1 MRIPSPRRPDHD
13 TEPTPPGGGTAAPAA
28 AVPGAPDAVSG
39 GTIRRRIVRT
49 LTLPVVA
56 VLVLLGVVTVA
67 EVQNYRTAAATA
79 RAVTLV
85 LAVQDLVQ
93 ELQTERGLTAG
104 LLGGNI
110 GFRPELAPA
119 RKRVDDQRANVERL
133 LASGGVAQD
142 RVAAAVRQLDGLAG
156 VRAATDSGAAGRAPT
171 FTFYTGRIAALRNVD
186 YGLDSSADPA
196 LRRGVSALEALG
208 DAKESQAQERAF
220 LNGVFSASGFKNSEF
235 LQFVTMRS
243 AKDAALADFQRYA
256 TDTQRT
262 ARDYLL
268 NTGAAQTAAF
278 FEQVALGAG
287 DGRYLQ
293 VNPQSWWSSQTTL
306 LDDMRQL
313 QQHVGSVIRA
323 RAATLQDQAAR
334 RMAVLVGAVVL
345 CFAGAVYLA
354 TVASRSIARPLAT
367 LADEANRLAGEQLP
381 EAVRKVT
388 AGDSDAP
395 PPAVRIPAGATDEIR
410 SVADAFDRVQATAY
424 ALATEQALLRRS
436 TTESLANLG
445 RRNQNLLRRQLG
457 FITSLEREES
467 DPTGLANL
475 FELDHLATRMRRNAE
490 SLLVLVGAASPR
502 QWSNPV
508 PIADVVRAAV
518 AEVEE
523 YRRVALR
530 RVDEVLVVGSVVAG
544 VMHMLAELVENALSF
559 SPPDAD
565 VEIQGRRIGEGYL
578 IAITDQGIGMS
589 RADLEL
595 ANQRLRGEGDF
606 ITAPTRFLGHYVV
619 GRLAIEMGIDVQLA
633 PSPVVG
639 VTARI
644 LLPTSVLADPKAV
657 AAPPQRTVPPG
668 RAPAR
673 NGQDAPA
680 AVESSTLESSTLESP
695 FLESPDPAS
704 TQVLT
709 LEPPADPGVRPDAV
723 SPAAVSPDRRI
734 RPETIEYVTVPG
746 APADAGVRGRVPDN
760 AGAAVAQIEVAQIEV
775 AQVETAMAPSIA
787 GLDGFGPADGERTAN
802 GLRKRSPRARK
813 TANSRTGT
821 PGGAA
826 PTRTADRSAPVNDSP
841 EGVRARLTAFRTG
854 VQRGSTE
861 PIDGP

>member
-13 TEPTPPGGGTAAPAA
+13 TDPTPHGGDTAGA
-28 AVPGAPDAVSG
+28 AVSAAVSG

-56 VLVLLGVVTVA
+56 VLVLLGVITVI
-67 EVQNYRTAAATA
+67 EVQNYRAAAATA

-119 RKRVDDQRANVERL
+119 RKRVDAQRADVERL
-133 LASGGVAQD
+133 VASGGVAQD
-142 RVAAAVRQLDGLAG
+142 RVAAAVRQLDGLSG
-156 VRAATDSGAAGRAPT
+156 VRAATDAGAAGRAPT
-171 FTFYTGRIAALRNVD
+171 FSFYTDRIAELSNVD
-186 YGLDSSADPA
+186 YGLDSSSDPA
-196 LRRGVSALEALG
+196 LRRGVAALEALG

-220 LNGVFSASGFKNSEF
+220 LNGVFSASGFKNAEF

-243 AKDAALADFQRYA
+243 AKDAALADFQQYA

-262 ARDYLL
+262 ARDYML

-323 RAATLQDQAAR
+323 RAATLQDQATR
-334 RMAVLVGAVVL
+334 RMAVLVGAVVM
-345 CFAGAVYLA
+345 CFVGAVYLA
-354 TVASRSIARPLAT
+354 VVASRSIARPLAT

-508 PIADVVRAAV
+508 PIADVIRAAV

-530 RVDEVLVVGSVVAG
+530 RVDDVLVAGSVVAG

-565 VEIQGRRIGEGYL
+565 VEVQGRRIGEGYL

-644 LLPTSVLADPKAV
+644 LLPVSVLADPQAV
-657 AAPPQRTVPPG
+657 AAPPQRTVPPQ
-668 RAPAR
+668 RVPAR
-673 NGQDAPA
+673 GMP
-680 AVESSTLESSTLESP
+680 ESP
-695 FLESPDPAS
+695 ALEAPPLEASDPAI

-709 LEPPADPGVRPDAV
+709 LEPPAEPGALPDAD
-723 SPAAVSPDRRI
+723 PTPDRRI
-734 RPETIEYVTVPG
+734 RPETIEYVTVAG
-746 APADAGVRGRVPDN
+746 VPADAGVRPNGTEHGGSAIARM
-760 AGAAVAQIEVAQIEV
+760 
-775 AQVETAMAPSIA
+775 ETAMTSSTFD
-787 GLDGFGPADGERTAN
+787 LDGSAPADGERTAN

-813 TANSRTGT
+813 TANSRTAV

-826 PTRTADRSAPVNDSP
+826 PTRTAERPAPVNDSP

-861 PIDGP
+861 SIDGP

>member
-1 MRIPSPRRPDHD
+1 MSARSGPAR
-13 TEPTPPGGGTAAPAA
+13 AP
-28 AVPGAPDAVSG
+28 VGD
-39 GTIRRRIVRT
+39 TIRRRIVRT
-49 LTLPVVA
+49 LALPVVA

-79 RAVTLV
+79 RAVTLA

-110 GFRPELAPA
+110 GFRPELGPA
-119 RKRVDDQRANVERL
+119 RKRVDDQRTAVERL
-133 LASGGVAQD
+133 VGGGGVAQD
-142 RVAAAVRQLDGLAG
+142 RVASAVRQLDGLAA
-156 VRAATDSGAAGRAPT
+156 VRAATDAGAAARAPT
-171 FTFYTGRIAALRNVD
+171 FTFYTGRIAELSNVD

-196 LRRGVSALEALG
+196 LRRGVAALGALG

-220 LNGVFSASGFKNSEF
+220 LNGVFSASGFKKNEF
-235 LQFVTMRS
+235 LQFVTMRA
-243 AKDAALADFQRYA
+243 AKDAALTAFDRYA
-256 TDTQRT
+256 TGTQRT
-262 ARDYLL
+262 GRDYLL

-278 FEQVALGAG
+278 FEQVALGSG

-323 RAATLQDQAAR
+323 RAATLQDQASR
-334 RMAVLVGAVVL
+334 RMAVLLGGMAL
-345 CFAGAVYLA
+345 CLVGAVYLA
-354 TVASRSIARPLAT
+354 VVASRSLARPLAT

-381 EAVRKVT
+381 ESVRKAT
-388 AGDSDAP
+388 AGQSDAA
-395 PPAVRIPAGATDEIR
+395 PPAIPIPAGATDEIR
-410 SVADAFDRVQATAY
+410 SVADALDRVQATAY

-508 PIADVVRAAV
+508 PISDVIRAAV

-523 YRRVALR
+523 YRRVGLR
-530 RVDEVLVVGSVVAG
+530 RVDDVLVAGSVVAG

-559 SPPDAD
+559 SPPDVD
-565 VEIQGRRIGEGYL
+565 VEIQGRRIGDDYL
-578 IAITDQGIGMS
+578 IAITDQGIGMKP
-589 RADLEL
+589 ADLEM

-619 GRLAIEMGIDVQLA
+619 GRLATEMGIDVQLA

-644 LLPTSVLADPKAV
+644 VLPAAVLADPQAV

-668 RAPAR
+668 KTPPGKVTRGVPDTPALLASDPA
-673 NGQDAPA
+673 DAPVLLA
-680 AVESSTLESSTLESP
+680 S
-695 FLESPDPAS
+695 DPAD
-704 TQVLT
+704 TAVLT
-709 LEPPADPGVRPDAV
+709 R
-723 SPAAVSPDRRI
+723 PAAEPADRRI

-746 APADAGVRGRVPDN
+746 NPEVRLQPDAPDTT
-760 AGAAVAQIEVAQIEV
+760 GATIARFEAAMTSSAVD
-775 AQVETAMAPSIA
+775 
-787 GLDGFGPADGERTAN
+787 LDGRPPAIADGERTSN

-813 TANSRTGT
+813 PANVRAGQS
-821 PGGAA
+821 GGAA
-826 PTRTADRSAPVNDSP
+826 PTRTAERPAPVNDSP

-861 PIDGP
+861 STDGP